1 MFHGVKD
8 TLFPI
13 DQTSRK
19 IVPQVAQRLPRS
31 EINYAEHQGAHDVPP
46 AVMQQG
52 LEWFLQDKP
61 ISPTKFKS
69 KAKPAPRTTTESGPR
84 SIAG

>member
-1 MFHGVKD
+1 VFHGTKD

-19 IVPQVAQRLPRS
+19 IVPQVAKMLPNS
-31 EINYAEHQGAHDVPP
+31 QINYAEHQGAHEVPP
-46 AVMQQG
+46 AAMQQG

-61 ISPTKFKS
+61 ISPTKFQS
-69 KAKPAPRTTTESGPR
+69 KGKAAPRKTTESGPR
-84 SIAG
+84 SMAG